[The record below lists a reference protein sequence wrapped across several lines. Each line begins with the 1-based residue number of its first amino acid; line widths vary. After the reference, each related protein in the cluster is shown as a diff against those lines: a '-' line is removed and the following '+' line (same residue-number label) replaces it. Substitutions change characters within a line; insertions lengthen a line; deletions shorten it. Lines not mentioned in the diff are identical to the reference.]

1 LVGVSEAKSGGSRT
15 LGFGEVREVFSL
27 GDVDGDFTT
36 FSVVFFI
43 LSAFILGELLDS
55 KFLHGGVEKLGKTF
69 GVEAV
74 AINPNSFGHFCGRER
89 CGWWFASGK
98 RRVYVGGP

>member
-1 LVGVSEAKSGGSRT
+1 LVGVGEAKSGGSRT
-15 LGFGEVREVFSL
+15 PGFGEVEEVFTL
-27 GDVDGDFTT
+27 GDVDSDFTA
-36 FSVVFFI
+36 FSAVFFI
-43 LSAFILGELLDS
+43 LSAFILRALLDS

-74 AINPNSFGHFCGRER
+74 AINPNSFGHFCGCER
-89 CGWWFASGK
+89 CRWWFASGK